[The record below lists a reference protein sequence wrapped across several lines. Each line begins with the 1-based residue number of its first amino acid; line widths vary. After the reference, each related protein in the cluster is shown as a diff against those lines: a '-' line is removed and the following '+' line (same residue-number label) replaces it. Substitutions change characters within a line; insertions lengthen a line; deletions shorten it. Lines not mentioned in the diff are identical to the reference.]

1 MKQASKIVLA
11 MVLGLSSASFSFAND
26 AHHGHGASQSAQ
38 AAGTMIDG
46 EVKKVDKG
54 AGKIT
59 IKHGPLVDQNMPAMT
74 MVFRVADPK
83 MLDQVKPG
91 DKIKFEA
98 DKVNG
103 ALTVVT
109 LEPAA

>member
-1 MKQASKIVLA
+1 MKHISKIALTLA
-11 MVLGLSSASFSFAND
+11 FGLSAAAFAVAND
-26 AHHGHGASQSAQ
+26 AHHGQGTPQAAQ
-38 AAGTMIDG
+38 AAASMADG

-54 AGKIT
+54 TGKIT
-59 IKHGPLVDQNMPAMT
+59 IKHGPLAKLDMPAMT

-83 MLDQVKPG
+83 MLEQVKPG

-109 LEPAA
+109 LEPAQ